1 MLLPLLLAF
10 FAMFALILGLMPV
23 SLDNRPKLQ
32 LGANDPLASL
42 MPKTLGVDNRKKKPI
57 DYFFLV
63 TSKIAIFN
71 RPLAISPTGRR
82 MFKDLAMAKSRIT
95 VEEFFLIKELL
106 IGGALLLVFKF
117 NSNSDFFMFWLLM
130 GFAVGYMAPELWL
143 KARIKKIKEDILRF
157 LPDTVD
163 LLGLCVNAGLDF
175 MMALK
180 YVVEKSSPTVIIDE
194 LRNMMQEINVG
205 KPRRDALRD
214 LAKKYE
220 LPDLSTFSRTLIQAD
235 RMGTSVIEALN
246 ILSEDMREARFRRG
260 EAMALKAPLKML
272 VPLLF
277 FIFPVVAILVAGPV
291 FLDFFQ
297 NNPIKNLGH

>member
-1 MLLPLLLAF
+1 MLLALLFAF
-10 FAMFALILGLMPV
+10 FAGFALVLGLMPIGMD
-23 SLDNRPKLQ
+23 SRPKLQ
-32 LGANDPLASL
+32 LNMEPLDGLALPMSKIDRKKGPLQVIFSLLAKLAIINIPLA
-42 MPKTLGVDNRKKKPI
+42 
-57 DYFFLV
+57 
-63 TSKIAIFN
+63 A
-71 RPLAISPTGRR
+71 SPAGRR
-82 MFKDLAMAKSRIT
+82 AFKDLGMAKSSLT
-95 VEEFFLIKELL
+95 VEEFFLIKEIL
-106 IGGALLLVFKF
+106 IVFFLLLVVKF
-117 NSNSDFFMFWLLM
+117 NASSDLFLFWFLM
-130 GFAVGYMAPELWL
+130 SFAAGYMFPEMWL
-143 KARIKKIKEDILRF
+143 KARIRKIKGSILRN

-180 YVVEKSSPTVIIDE
+180 YVVEKSKPSPIIEE
-194 LRNMMQEINVG
+194 LNNMMQEIKVG

-220 LPDLSTFSRTLIQAD
+220 MPDLSTFARTLIQAD

-246 ILSEDMREARFRRG
+246 ILSEDMREARYRRG

-297 NNPIKNLGH
+297 NNPLKGLGR

>member
-1 MLLPLLLAF
+1 MLLLLLFAF
-10 FAMFALILGLMPV
+10 FAGFALILGFFPMR
-23 SLDNRPKLQ
+23 LDNRPKLQ
-32 LGANDPLASL
+32 LKMDDPLEGL
-42 MPKTLGVDNRKKKPI
+42 MPKPGAENIKKGPLDFI
-57 DYFFLV
+57 FLM
-63 TSKIAIFN
+63 TGKLALFN
-71 RPLAISPTGRR
+71 TPLAVSPTGRR
-82 MFKDLAMAKSRIT
+82 MYRDLRTAKSRIT
-95 VEEFFLIKELL
+95 VEEFFLIKEIL
-106 IGGALLLVFKF
+106 IAILLLLVFKF
-117 NSNSDFFMFWLLM
+117 NDNGDFLMFGALM
-130 GFAVGYMAPELWL
+130 ALALGYMLPEFWL

-180 YVVEKSSPTVIIDE
+180 YVVEKSRPTVIVDE

-205 KPRRDALRD
+205 KSRRDALRD

-246 ILSEDMREARFRRG
+246 MLSEDMREARFRRG

-272 VPLLF
+272 IPLLF

-297 NNPIKNLGH
+297 NNPLKSLGH

>member
-1 MLLPLLLAF
+1 MLLALLFVF
-10 FAMFALILGLMPV
+10 FAGFALVLGFWPMG
-23 SLDNRPKLQ
+23 LDSRPKLQ
-32 LGANDPLASL
+32 LNMDPSL
-42 MPKTLGVDNRKKKPI
+42 DGLTPPVAVDKKKKPLW
-57 DYFFLV
+57 FLIG
-63 TSKIAIFN
+63 K
-71 RPLAISPTGRR
+71 LAVINAPFAASAAGQRVFR
-82 MFKDLAMAKSRIT
+82 DLGMARVALS
-95 VEEFFLIKELL
+95 VEEFFLIKEML
-106 IGGALLLVFKF
+106 IGFFLVLVFKL
-117 NSNSDFFMFWLLM
+117 NTSSDLFLFWILM
-130 GFAVGYMAPELWL
+130 SFAAGYMFPEMWV
-143 KARIKKIKEDILRF
+143 KAKIRKIKASILKN

-180 YVVEKSSPTVIIDE
+180 YVVEKSNASPIIEE
-194 LRNMMQEINVG
+194 LNNMMQEIKVG

-214 LAKKYE
+214 LAKKYDM
-220 LPDLSTFSRTLIQAD
+220 PDLSTFSRTLIQAD

-272 VPLLF
+272 IPLLF

-297 NNPIKNLGH
+297 NNPLKGLAR

>member
-1 MLLPLLLAF
+1 MLLALLFAF
-10 FAMFALILGLMPV
+10 FAGFALVLGLMPV
-23 SLDNRPKLQ
+23 GMDSRPKLQ
-32 LGANDPLASL
+32 LNMEPLDGLALPPSKIERKKGPAQVIFSLIAKLAIINIPLAAS
-42 MPKTLGVDNRKKKPI
+42 T
-57 DYFFLV
+57 
-63 TSKIAIFN
+63 A
-71 RPLAISPTGRR
+71 GRR
-82 MFKDLAMAKSRIT
+82 AFKDLGMAKSSLT
-95 VEEFFLIKELL
+95 VEEFFLIKEIL
-106 IGGALLLVFKF
+106 IVFFLLLVVKF
-117 NSNSDFFMFWLLM
+117 NGSSELFIFWFLM
-130 GFAVGYMAPELWL
+130 SFAAGYMFPEIWL
-143 KARIKKIKEDILRF
+143 KSRIKKIKGSILRN

-180 YVVEKSSPTVIIDE
+180 YVVEKSKPSPIIEE
-194 LRNMMQEINVG
+194 LNNMMQEIKVG

-220 LPDLSTFSRTLIQAD
+220 MPDLSTFARTLIQAD

-246 ILSEDMREARFRRG
+246 ILSEDMREARYRRG

-297 NNPIKNLGH
+297 NNPLKGLGK